1 MYTFTDTT
9 PNTTTYTLPPEAM
22 SINGSYIE
30 NLITGYQTLY
40 VTGRELLSQEV
51 ATDTAGKRS
60 GSVYLYRR
68 YPARVLTVGYQLV
81 ADTPANFRSRFNALS
96 KILDVKDATIV
107 FYDEADKFFIGTP
120 SGASMPDAGK
130 LSITSEF
137 TILCTDPFKYS
148 VTEYTSTA
156 VGGTFTV
163 NYNGTVPAYP
173 VLTADFSDDNGFVAW
188 VSDDASAIQ
197 IGDVNEE
204 DTASYDDSQV
214 LVNASLTA
222 LTGWTQS
229 VGAKGANVTTTGSM
243 SVLTDAKSQKL
254 AGANTIGSGTK
265 WHGPRMTLS
274 VPADSNGHVGA
285 SEFRYRW
292 KQRFAMSSSVTAQYG
307 FSEVLLVYNDGNDR
321 QIVAGVGFYKNQGSN
336 YYVRSFYINKADGGT
351 PTKTYKDFNATYN
364 NVPTGFAQTTPPSN
378 EIKKIGDTV
387 TFTINNS
394 KYSFKDP
401 AIENMEV
408 NEITWGCGGLASV
421 TRIPSTQIGLMRHKF
436 IKDFCD
442 TFVDI
447 PNKFTAGDHVE
458 IDTSNG
464 QITLNDSLM
473 PEYGA
478 IGNEYE
484 GFVLEKGANS
494 IAVAYSSWANA
505 PTFRLKY
512 RERFL

>member
-1 MYTFTDTT
+1 MYSFTNTT
-9 PNTTTYTLPPEAM
+9 PGTTTYTLPVEAM
-22 SINGSYIE
+22 SLNGSYIE
-30 NLITGYQTLY
+30 NVLTGYQTLY
-40 VTGRELLSQEV
+40 VTGRELLSPEV
-51 ATDTAGKRS
+51 ASDTVGKRA
-60 GSVYLYRR
+60 GSVYLYKR
-68 YPARVLTVGYQLV
+68 YPARVLTIGYQLT
-81 ADTPANFRSRFNALS
+81 ADTPANFRARFNTLS
-96 KILDVKDATIV
+96 ELLDVENATII
-107 FYDEADKFFIGTP
+107 FNDESDKFFIGTP
-120 SGASMPDAGK
+120 SGVSTPPAGA

-148 VTEYTSTA
+148 VTEYTATA

-173 VLTADFSDDNGFVAW
+173 ILTADFTDENGFVAW

-204 DTASYDDSQV
+204 DTASYDDSQT
-214 LVNASLTA
+214 LINATLTA

-229 VGAKGANVTTTGSM
+229 AGASGANVTTTGSM
-243 SVLTDAKSQKL
+243 SILTDAKSQKL
-254 AGANTIGSGTK
+254 AGANTIGTGTK
-265 WHGPRMTLS
+265 WHGPRMTLTL
-274 VPADSNGHVGA
+274 PADSNGHVGA

-292 KQRFAMSSSVTAQYG
+292 KQRYAMTSGVTAQYG
-307 FSEVLLVYNDGNDR
+307 FSEILLVYNDGNDR
-321 QIVAGVGFYKNQGSN
+321 TIVAGVGFYKNQGSN
-336 YYVRSFYINKADGGT
+336 YYVRSFYINRADGGT

-394 KYSFKDP
+394 KYSFTDP
-401 AIENMEV
+401 TIENMEV
-408 NEITWGCGGLASV
+408 NEITWACGGLASV

-436 IKDFCD
+436 IKDFCN

-458 IDTSNG
+458 IDTGSG

-505 PTFRLKY
+505 PTFKLKY